1 MTDQKDI
8 KTETVEKAEVETVK
22 KEEKVVSMALKPDG
36 KKVSIMLVDDDKFLI
51 DMYSLKFSKAGF
63 DVKFAMDADE
73 AIKKLHDEP
82 APDILLLDVI
92 MPGMTGLDLLEHIRK
107 EKLVPNT
114 IVVMLTNQGL
124 ANDIERARKY
134 NVNGYIIK
142 ATTIPSEVVS
152 EVQNIYNNCI
162 A

>member
-8 KTETVEKAEVETVK
+8 KTELVQNTD
-22 KEEKVVSMALKPDG
+22 KESLVSIDLKPDG
-36 KKVSIMLVDDDKFLI
+36 SKVSIMLVDDDKFLI

-63 DVKFAMDADE
+63 EVKFAMDADE

-134 NVNGYIIK
+134 NVNGYLIK
-142 ATTIPSEVVS
+142 ATTIPSEVVR
-152 EVQNIYNNCI
+152 EVQNIYKNSI
-162 A
+162 V

>member
-1 MTDQKDI
+1 MTDKKDT
-8 KTETVEKAEVETVK
+8 KSELVQNTD
-22 KEEKVVSMALKPDG
+22 KESLVSIDLKPDG
-36 KKVSIMLVDDDKFLI
+36 SKVSIMLVDDDKFLI

-63 DVKFAMDADE
+63 EVKFAMDADE

-134 NVNGYIIK
+134 NVNGYLIK
-142 ATTIPSEVVS
+142 ATTIPSEVVR
-152 EVQNIYNNCI
+152 EVQNIYKNSI